1 LAGRPNAA
9 VSGQSVRRRYPPG
22 LAVQASEQ
30 SAAVGGASKMKSR
43 AFLAVFARRIAVIIA
58 SPPSLPMVVD

>member
-1 LAGRPNAA
+1 
-9 VSGQSVRRRYPPG
+9 
-22 LAVQASEQ
+22 
-30 SAAVGGASKMKSR
+30 MKSR